1 MAKSGTGKS
10 QRKQKQSRSDI
21 AVQNTG
27 KPDAETPVKR
37 TKKRSKASGKKKKTN
52 QEGKNAHS
60 PDATQPKTPTSVGS
74 GVRFLNSTK
83 LEQYS
88 EAAEKKFVSKPCA
101 GKDLKE
107 RNARAMVEV
116 NSNLIHLEIRN
127 GMWPW
132 VSDVSLADDG
142 SIYFYRNQVNH
153 NAISPNLSNEIT
165 NNFLGNPICT
175 DLKGKVHEQDI
186 GNDMICFLTYNDK
199 VSVKTA
205 LKNFHNL

>member
-10 QRKQKQSRSDI
+10 QRERKQSRANI

-37 TKKRSKASGKKKKTN
+37 TKKRKKKKTY
-52 QEGKNAHS
+52 QEEKSAHS
-60 PDATQPKTPTSVGS
+60 PDNAHPKTPTSVGS

-88 EAAEKKFVSKPCA
+88 EGVEKKFATKPCV
-101 GKDLKE
+101 GNELKE

-153 NAISPNLSNEIT
+153 NAISPNLSNKIT

-186 GNDMICFLTYNDK
+186 GNDMICFLTYYNK
-199 VSVKTA
+199 VSIKTS